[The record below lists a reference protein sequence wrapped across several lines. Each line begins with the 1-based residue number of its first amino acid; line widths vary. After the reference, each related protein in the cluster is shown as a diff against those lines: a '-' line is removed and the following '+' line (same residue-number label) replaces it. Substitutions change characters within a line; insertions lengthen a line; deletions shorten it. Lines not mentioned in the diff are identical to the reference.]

1 MTLILFDIELVFVYN
16 ETKMANLFAIDG
28 AAVMRERSKLS
39 DRQRSILRFME
50 TYLER
55 NGFPPTIRE
64 IGEATGINS
73 TSVVNYIL
81 NKLVSAGYLARSARA
96 SRGIRLVK
104 GSTASSAN
112 RKTAAVHNVQAAAK
126 LARVPMVGQI
136 VASEPVSIPED
147 MGYYYDE
154 DSVIEV
160 PPAMLNGADPSEV
173 FALRVKG
180 DSMIDA
186 MVALF
191 ISLLPWRPV
200 TCAISWASTPA
211 SCDSFSAASSSPRC
225 IKRKPPG
232 KANALI
238 SFVFRTVTFSGTR
251 RSEYLPTFCAREST

>member
-1 MTLILFDIELVFVYN
+1 VFVYN

-28 AAVMRERSKLS
+28 AAAMRERNKLS

-73 TSVVNYIL
+73 TSVVNYNL

-104 GSTASSAN
+104 NNSTPTSG
-112 RKTAAVHNVQAAAK
+112 RKTAAVHSVQAAAK
-126 LARVPMVGQI
+126 LARVPLVGQI

-154 DSVIEV
+154 DSVVEV
-160 PPAMLNGADPSEV
+160 PPSMLNGADPSEV

-186 MVALF
+186 MISHGDIVLFRKQHVAQDGDMVAVWLDERGETTLKH
-191 ISLLPWRPV
+191 IYNEGARVRLQPAHPTMDPIYVDAAHCHIQGRVLSVIRPSV
-200 TCAISWASTPA
+200 
-211 SCDSFSAASSSPRC
+211 
-225 IKRKPPG
+225 
-232 KANALI
+232 
-238 SFVFRTVTFSGTR
+238 
-251 RSEYLPTFCAREST
+251 